1 MVLSRKL
8 GAKAAWS
15 PASRAFRAFRTDED
29 PRVALSQDF
38 ASSYGPWAVVTGASS
53 GIGEQFA
60 HQLAAAGLNVVL
72 VARRANR
79 IKRIA
84 AELVEHYGVE
94 IEPVV
99 LDLTTPDFLEELLA
113 ACVGKDVGLLVSNA
127 GVGLKGPHAEMSPE
141 KLNKMLKLNCRVPMQ
156 LARSFGP
163 RLIERGRGGFIFI
176 GSIEARQGFPYS
188 AAYAATKAFVQSL
201 GESLWV
207 EFGAQGVDV
216 LVVNP
221 GPTDTEA
228 LPLQGMHAASMKGLM
243 APGAVAAHALEQL
256 GRGPVTVPGRLNR
269 ILMRSLSLLPR
280 RFALSLAA
288 RGMLDAIA
296 KGRLSGE
303 RKTPFRRS

>member
-1 MVLSRKL
+1 
-8 GAKAAWS
+8 
-15 PASRAFRAFRTDED
+15 
-29 PRVALSQDF
+29 VALSKDF

-72 VARRANR
+72 VARRADR
-79 IKRIA
+79 IQRIA

-94 IEPVV
+94 VDSVV
-99 LDLTTPDFLEELLA
+99 LDLATPDFLEPLLA

-127 GVGLKGPHAEMSPE
+127 GVGLKGPHAEISPE
-141 KLNKMLKLNCRVPMQ
+141 KLNKMLDLNCRAPMQ
-156 LARSFGP
+156 LARSFAP
-163 RLIERGRGGFIFI
+163 RLIERGRGGFIFT

-188 AAYAATKAFVQSL
+188 AAYAATKAFVQSF

-207 EFGAQGVDV
+207 EFGSQGVDV

-228 LPLQGMHAASMKGLM
+228 LSLQGMDASSMRGLM
-243 APGAVAAHALEQL
+243 PPGVVAAHALAKL
-256 GRGPVTVPGRLNR
+256 GRGPVTVAGRLNR
-269 ILMRSLSLLPR
+269 VLMRSLSFLPR
-280 RFALSLAA
+280 RLALTLAG

-296 KGRLSGE
+296 KGRASGE
-303 RKTPFRRS
+303 HQAPPRQ